1 MKVTHSIDLGCA
13 EITLDQIEALQ
24 IQHYIPGDAVIKESE
39 SSYDLAIEWATE

>member
-1 MKVTHSIDLGCA
+1 VKVTHSIDLGCA

-39 SSYDLAIEWATE
+39 SFNLAIEWATE